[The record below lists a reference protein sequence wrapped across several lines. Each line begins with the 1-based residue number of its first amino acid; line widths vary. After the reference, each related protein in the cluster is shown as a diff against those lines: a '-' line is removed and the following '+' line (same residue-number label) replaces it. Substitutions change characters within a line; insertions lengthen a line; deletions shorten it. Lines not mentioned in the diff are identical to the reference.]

1 MSNVK
6 VKGAFAQVF
15 RVLDE
20 NGNDTGKVR
29 ARATAD
35 IIIKKGQT
43 LFLDPYED
51 NIKDLINNKFISAS
65 EGEQRLN
72 VRRELDEKYNQKTI
86 YALKAGDPSRIEET
100 TESL

>member
-6 VKGAFAQVF
+6 TKGAFAQVF

-20 NGNDTGKVR
+20 NGKDTGKVR

-43 LFLDPYED
+43 LFLDPYEE
-51 NIKDLINNKFISAS
+51 NIKAMVERKLVDPA
-65 EGEQRLN
+65 EAQARLEA
-72 VRRELDEKYNQKTI
+72 RKELDEKYGIKTI
-86 YALKAGDPSRIEET
+86 YALKAGDPTSINEET
-100 TESL
+100 SVL